1 MINKERLLNEFLNLI
16 SFDAESYHEREIADY
31 LKNELNNLGFS
42 VDEDDANVKNA
53 IYHNFDPKLSSG
65 NIYAFKKGNVKGEPI
80 LLSAH
85 LDTVCPGKNKKAII
99 ENNLV
104 KSDGSSV
111 LGSDDATGIASILE
125 ALRVIKEKNLKHHD
139 IEIIFFTS
147 EEPYCKGSKVFDYK
161 KIKSK
166 VGYVFD
172 LSGKVGNIAISAPS
186 IISFKAEIFGKASHA
201 GFNPEDGISAI
212 LLLSKLINNV
222 KSGRVANDTTLNFG
236 VISGGSLNN
245 IVPDYSYVTGE
256 IRSSIHNKA
265 IHELKII
272 ENELM
277 RLTKEYNALY
287 DFKYDIEI
295 EAYRVDID
303 ELVIKRYKK
312 VMDNLNIKDYELINT
327 FGGSDGN
334 NLNKYG
340 IKSVVVANAMNNCHS
355 KDEYFYLDDFYKSA
369 LIALHLII
377 D

>member
-1 MINKERLLNEFLNLI
+1 MINEERLLKEFLHLI
-16 SFDAESYHEREIADY
+16 SFDSESYHEREIGLY
-31 LKNELNNLGFS
+31 LEKELKTLGLEVS
-42 VDEDDANVKNA
+42 VDDANIKTS
-53 IYHNFDPKLSSG
+53 IYHNFDPKNSFG
-65 NIYAFKKGNVKGEPI
+65 NIYAYLKGNTNGEAI

-85 LDTVCPGKNKKAII
+85 MDTVKPGINKKAII

-104 KSDGSSV
+104 KSDGNSV
-111 LGSDDATGIASILE
+111 LGSDDATGIAIILE
-125 ALRVIKEKNLKHHD
+125 ALRIIKENNLKHPD
-139 IEIIFFTS
+139 IEVVFFTS

-166 VGYVFD
+166 IGYVFD
-172 LSGKVGNIAISAPS
+172 LSGKVGNIAISAPT
-186 IISFKAEIFGKASHA
+186 IISFKAELFGKASHA
-201 GFNPEDGISAI
+201 GFNPEDGISSI

-236 VISGGSLNN
+236 IIGGGTLNN
-245 IVPDYSYVTGE
+245 IVPDYAYVTGE

-265 IHELKII
+265 IHEIKKLD
-272 ENELM
+272 NELKKI
-277 RLTKEYNALY
+277 TSEFNALY
-287 DFKYDIEI
+287 ELKYDIEI
-295 EAYRVDID
+295 EAYRVKED
-303 ELVIKRYKK
+303 ELVIKKYKN
-312 VMDNLNIKDYELINT
+312 VMDKLNIKDYKLIYT

-355 KDEYFYLDDFYKSA
+355 KDEYFYLDEFYKSA

>member
-1 MINKERLLNEFLNLI
+1 MINKERLLKEFLHLI
-16 SFDAESYHEREIADY
+16 SFDSESYHERGIGLY
-31 LKNELNNLGFS
+31 LEKELKTLGLEVS
-42 VDEDDANVKNA
+42 VDDANIKTS
-53 IYHNFDPKLSSG
+53 IYHNFDPKNSFG
-65 NIYAFKKGNVKGEPI
+65 NIYAYLKGNTNGEAI

-85 LDTVCPGKNKKAII
+85 MDTVKPSINKKAII

-104 KSDGSSV
+104 KSDGNSV
-111 LGSDDATGIASILE
+111 LGSDDATGIAIILE
-125 ALRVIKEKNLKHHD
+125 ALRIIKENNLKHPD
-139 IEIIFFTS
+139 IEVVFFTS
-147 EEPYCKGSKVFDYK
+147 EEPYCKGSKAFDYK

-166 VGYVFD
+166 IGYVFD
-172 LSGKVGNIAISAPS
+172 LSGKVGNIAISAPT
-186 IISFKAEIFGKASHA
+186 IISFKAELFGKASHA
-201 GFNPEDGISAI
+201 GFNPEDGISSI

-236 VISGGSLNN
+236 IIGGGTLNN
-245 IVPDYSYVTGE
+245 IVPDYAYVTGE

-265 IHELKII
+265 IHEIKII
-272 ENELM
+272 EAELKNI
-277 RLTKEYNALY
+277 TKEYNALY
-287 DFKYDIEI
+287 ELKYDIEI
-295 EAYRVDID
+295 EAYRVKED
-303 ELVIKRYKK
+303 ELVIKKYKN
-312 VMDNLNIKDYELINT
+312 VMDKLNIKDYKLIDT